1 MPVCAERTLP
11 QREKCA
17 EMQIHI
23 SKRLKSK
30 SINPTRYIVL
40 GFGAIILLGTLLL
53 HLPVAARDGLPT
65 PWLTCLFTATSAT
78 CVTGLVL
85 VDTAV
90 HWSWF
95 GQAVI
100 LLLLQLGGLGFVT
113 LISIVPFALNQRIG
127 LSQRLVMASAM
138 NLDRVAGV
146 VRVVRHALLGT
157 LCVEGVGAVLLALRF
172 VPQFGLKG
180 IWFSIFHSVSA
191 FCNGGF
197 DILGLY
203 SGPYSSLASY
213 QGDPLVLGTIMA
225 LIVIGGLGF
234 FVWED
239 LIQKRCWKKLTLYS
253 KMVLGITAV
262 LIVLGTVYFFCA
274 EWDNPTTLG
283 NMPLWQRPLNALFQS
298 VTLRTAG
305 YATFDMGGLRE
316 GSAVMSIIL
325 MLIGGS
331 SGSTAGGLKTVTV
344 GILLLAL
351 RDGLRGRD
359 QVVFR
364 GRMIPGRKVLD
375 AMTLAL
381 TVVLLFLSASML
393 LSLIDQV
400 PYVQAAF
407 EVASAMGTVG
417 VTMGITPSLSVPS
430 ALLVI
435 LLMFLGRVGILSF
448 SIAFLTRGKERNKIT
463 YPAAEVM
470 VG

>member
-1 MPVCAERTLP
+1 MFHR
-11 QREKCA
+11 
-17 EMQIHI
+17 
-23 SKRLKSK
+23 K

-53 HLPVAARDGLPT
+53 HLPVAARDGQMT

-90 HWSWF
+90 HWSVF

-100 LLLLQLGGLGFVT
+100 LALLQLGGLGFVT
-113 LISIVPFALNQRIG
+113 LISIIPFALHRRIG
-127 LSQRLVMASAM
+127 LSQRLMMASAM

-157 LCVEGVGAVLLALRF
+157 LLIEGTGAALLAVRF
-172 VPQFGLKG
+172 VPQFGLRG
-180 IWFSIFHSVSA
+180 IWFSIFHSISA

-203 SGPYSSLASY
+203 SGPYTSLESY

-239 LIQKRCWKKLTLYS
+239 LIEKRCWKKLTLYS
-253 KMVLGITAV
+253 KMVLGITV
-262 LIVLGTVYFFCA
+262 LLIVLGTGYFLCA
-274 EWDNPTTLG
+274 EWDNPATLG
-283 NMPLWQRPLNALFQS
+283 EMPLWQRPLNAMFQS

-305 YATFDMGGLRE
+305 YATFDQGGLQE
-316 GSAVMSIIL
+316 GSAVMSILL

-364 GRMIPGRKVLD
+364 SRTIPARKVLD

-381 TVVLLFLSASML
+381 TVLLLFLSASML
-393 LSLIDQV
+393 LSLMDRV

-417 VTMGITPSLSVPS
+417 VTMGITPDLTVPS
-430 ALLVI
+430 ALLVV

-463 YPAAEVM
+463 YPAADVM

>member
-1 MPVCAERTLP
+1 MRGETLP
-11 QREKCA
+11 KRETCA
-17 EMQIHI
+17 GMQIHS
-23 SKRLKSK
+23 SKLYKRK

-40 GFGAIILLGTLLL
+40 GFGAIILFGALLL
-53 HLPVAARDGLPT
+53 CLPVAARDGQST

-85 VDTAV
+85 VDTAI

-113 LISIVPFALNQRIG
+113 LISIIPFALNQRIG

-157 LCVEGVGAVLLALRF
+157 LLIEGIGAVLLAIRF

-180 IWFSIFHSVSA
+180 IWFSVFHSVSA

-197 DILGLY
+197 DILGRY
-203 SGPYSSLASY
+203 SGAYSSLASY

-239 LIQKRCWKKLTLYS
+239 LIQKQCWKKLTLYS
-253 KMVLGITAV
+253 KMVLSITAV
-262 LIVLGTVYFFCA
+262 LIVLGTVYFAVA
-274 EWDNPTTLG
+274 EWDNPATLG
-283 NMPLWQRPLNALFQS
+283 EMPLWQRPLNALFQS

-316 GSAVMSIIL
+316 GSAVMSIVL

-364 GRMIPGRKVLD
+364 GRRIPGRKVLD
-375 AMTLAL
+375 AMTLTL

-393 LSLIDQV
+393 LSLVDQV

-417 VTMGITPSLSVPS
+417 VTMGITPDLTTPS
-430 ALLVI
+430 ALLII

>member
-1 MPVCAERTLP
+1 
-11 QREKCA
+11 
-17 EMQIHI
+17 MQIHI
-23 SKRLKSK
+23 YKRK

-53 HLPVAARDGLPT
+53 SLPVAARDGQAT
-65 PWLTCLFTATSAT
+65 SWLTCLFTATSAT

-95 GQAVI
+95 GQAVV

-157 LCVEGVGAVLLALRF
+157 LMVEGIGAVLLGIRF

-180 IWFSIFHSVSA
+180 IWFAVFHSVSA

-239 LIQKRCWKKLTLYS
+239 LIQKCCWKKLTLYS
-253 KMVLGITAV
+253 KMVLGITAA
-262 LIVLGTVYFFCA
+262 LIVLGTVYFAFA
-274 EWDNPTTLG
+274 EWDNPNTLG
-283 NMPLWQRPLNALFQS
+283 TMPLWQRPLNALFQS

-316 GSAVMSIIL
+316 GSAVMSILL

-364 GRMIPGRKVLD
+364 GRRIPGRKVLD
-375 AMTLAL
+375 AMTLTL

-393 LSLIDQV
+393 LSLVDRV
-400 PYVQAAF
+400 PYVEAAF
-407 EVASAMGTVG
+407 ETASAMGTVG
-417 VTMGITPSLSVPS
+417 VTMGITPDLSTPS

-448 SIAFLTRGKERNKIT
+448 SIAFLTRGRGENKIT

-470 VG
+470 IG

>member
-1 MPVCAERTLP
+1 MH
-11 QREKCA
+11 
-17 EMQIHI
+17 IHS
-23 SKRLKSK
+23 SKLYKRK

-40 GFGAIILLGTLLL
+40 GFGAIILFGALLL
-53 HLPVAARDGLPT
+53 CLPAAARDGQST

-85 VDTAV
+85 VDTAI

-113 LISIVPFALNQRIG
+113 LISIIPFALNQRIG

-157 LCVEGVGAVLLALRF
+157 LLIEGMGAVLLAIRF

-180 IWFSIFHSVSA
+180 IWFSVFHSVSA

-197 DILGLY
+197 DIFGRY
-203 SGPYSSLASY
+203 SGAYSSLASY

-253 KMVLGITAV
+253 KMVLSITAA
-262 LIVLGTVYFFCA
+262 LIVLGTVYFAVA
-274 EWDNPTTLG
+274 EWDNPATLG
-283 NMPLWQRPLNALFQS
+283 EMPLWQRPLNALFQS

-316 GSAVMSIIL
+316 GSAVMSIVL

-364 GRMIPGRKVLD
+364 GRRIPGRKVLD

-393 LSLIDQV
+393 LSLVDQV

-407 EVASAMGTVG
+407 ETASAMGTVG
-417 VTMGITPSLSVPS
+417 VTMGITPDLSTPS

-448 SIAFLTRGKERNKIT
+448 SIAFLTRGRGENKII

>member
-1 MPVCAERTLP
+1 MRGETLP
-11 QREKCA
+11 KRETCA
-17 EMQIHI
+17 GMQIHS
-23 SKRLKSK
+23 SKLYKRK

-40 GFGAIILLGTLLL
+40 GFGAIILFGALLL
-53 HLPVAARDGLPT
+53 CLPVAARDGQST

-85 VDTAV
+85 VDTAI

-113 LISIVPFALNQRIG
+113 LISIIPFALNQRIG

-157 LCVEGVGAVLLALRF
+157 LLIEGIGAVLLAIRF

-180 IWFSIFHSVSA
+180 IWFSVFHSVSA

-197 DILGLY
+197 DILGRY
-203 SGPYSSLASY
+203 SGAYSSLASY

-239 LIQKRCWKKLTLYS
+239 LIQKQCWKKLTLYS
-253 KMVLGITAV
+253 KMVLSITAV
-262 LIVLGTVYFFCA
+262 LIVLGTVYFAVA
-274 EWDNPTTLG
+274 EWDNPATLG
-283 NMPLWQRPLNALFQS
+283 EMPLWQRPLNALFQS

-316 GSAVMSIIL
+316 GSAVMSIVL

-364 GRMIPGRKVLD
+364 GRRIPGRKVLD

-393 LSLIDQV
+393 LSLVDRV

-407 EVASAMGTVG
+407 ETASAMGTVG
-417 VTMGITPSLSVPS
+417 VTMGITPNLSTPS

-448 SIAFLTRGKERNKIT
+448 SIAFLTRGRGENKII

>member
-1 MPVCAERTLP
+1 MFKRETYAGMQF
-11 QREKCA
+11 QRN
-17 EMQIHI
+17 
-23 SKRLKSK
+23 KRK

-53 HLPVAARDGLPT
+53 HLPISAQNGQPT

-78 CVTGLVL
+78 CVTGLIL

-90 HWSWF
+90 HWSVF

-100 LLLLQLGGLGFVT
+100 LLLLQLGGLGFVP
-113 LISIVPFALNQRIG
+113 LISIIPFALHRRIG

-138 NLDRVAGV
+138 NLDRVSGV

-157 LCVEGVGAVLLALRF
+157 LLVEGTGAVLLAIRF
-172 VPQFGLKG
+172 VPQFGWTG

-203 SGPYSSLASY
+203 SGPYSSLAAY
-213 QGDPLVLGTIMA
+213 QGDPLVLCTIMA

-253 KMVLGITAV
+253 KMVLGITAC
-262 LIVLGTVYFFCA
+262 LIFFGGVYFTCA
-274 EWDNPTTLG
+274 EWDNPATLG
-283 NMPLWQRPLNALFQS
+283 SMPLWQRPLNALFQS

-305 YATFDMGGLRE
+305 YATFDQGGLLD
-316 GSAVMSIIL
+316 GSAVMSILL

-351 RDGLRGRD
+351 RDGLRGRE

-364 GRMIPGRKVLD
+364 GRRIPGPKVLD
-375 AMTLAL
+375 ATLTL

-393 LSLIDQV
+393 LSLMERV

-407 EVASAMGTVG
+407 ETASAMGTVG
-417 VTMGITPSLSVPS
+417 VTMGITPGLSAPS
-430 ALLVI
+430 ALLII

-448 SIAFLTRGKERNKIT
+448 SIAFLTRGRGENKIS
-463 YPAAEVM
+463 YPATDVM

>member
-1 MPVCAERTLP
+1 MH
-11 QREKCA
+11 
-17 EMQIHI
+17 IHI
-23 SKRLKSK
+23 KRPYKPKSL
-30 SINPTRYIVL
+30 NPTRYIVL
-40 GFGAIILLGTLLL
+40 GFGAIILIGTLLL
-53 HLPVAARDGLPT
+53 HLPVAAQDGQST

-85 VDTAV
+85 VDTAI
-90 HWSWF
+90 HWSVF

-113 LISIVPFALNQRIG
+113 LISIIPFALHQRIG

-146 VRVVRHALLGT
+146 VRVVRCALLGT
-157 LCVEGVGAVLLALRF
+157 LLVEGLGAALLALRF

-197 DILGLY
+197 DILGRY
-203 SGPYSSLASY
+203 SGAYSSLASY
-213 QGDPLVLGTIMA
+213 QGDPLVLGTIMT

-239 LIQKRCWKKLTLYS
+239 VLQKRCWKKLTLYS
-253 KMVLGITAV
+253 KMVLAITAV
-262 LIVLGTVYFFCA
+262 LIVLGTVYFAWA
-274 EWDNPTTLG
+274 EWDNPDTLG
-283 NMPLWQRPLNALFQS
+283 EMPLWQRPLNAMFQA

-316 GSAVMSIIL
+316 GSAVMSILL

-364 GRMIPGRKVLD
+364 GKTIPGRKVLD
-375 AMTLAL
+375 AMTLTL

-393 LSLIDQV
+393 LSLADQV

-417 VTMGITPSLSVPS
+417 VTMGITPDLTTPS
-430 ALLVI
+430 ALLII

>member
-1 MPVCAERTLP
+1 MH
-11 QREKCA
+11 
-17 EMQIHI
+17 IHV
-23 SKRLKSK
+23 KRPYKPKSL
-30 SINPTRYIVL
+30 NPTRYIVL
-40 GFGAIILLGTLLL
+40 GFGAIILIGTLLL
-53 HLPVAARDGLPT
+53 HLPVAAQDGQST

-85 VDTAV
+85 VDTAI
-90 HWSWF
+90 HWSVF

-113 LISIVPFALNQRIG
+113 LISIIPFALHQRIG

-146 VRVVRHALLGT
+146 VRVVRCALLGT
-157 LCVEGVGAVLLALRF
+157 LLVEGLGAALLALRF

-197 DILGLY
+197 DIFGRY
-203 SGPYSSLASY
+203 SGAYSSLAAY

-239 LIQKRCWKKLTLYS
+239 VLQKRCWKKLTLYS
-253 KMVLGITAV
+253 KMVLAITAV
-262 LIVLGTVYFFCA
+262 LIVLGTVYFAWA
-274 EWDNPTTLG
+274 EWDNPDTLG
-283 NMPLWQRPLNALFQS
+283 EMPLWQRPLNAMFQA

-316 GSAVMSIIL
+316 GSAVMSILL

-364 GRMIPGRKVLD
+364 GKTIPGRKVLD
-375 AMTLAL
+375 AMTLTL

-393 LSLIDQV
+393 LSLADQV

-417 VTMGITPSLSVPS
+417 VTMGITPDLTTPS
-430 ALLVI
+430 ALLI
-435 LLMFLGRVGILSF
+435 LLLMFLGRVGILSF
-448 SIAFLTRGKERNKIT
+448 SIAFLTRG
-463 YPAAEVM
+463 
-470 VG
+470 

>member
-1 MPVCAERTLP
+1 MH
-11 QREKCA
+11 
-17 EMQIHI
+17 IHI
-23 SKRLKSK
+23 KRPYKPKSL
-30 SINPTRYIVL
+30 NPTRYIVL
-40 GFGAIILLGTLLL
+40 GFGAIILIGTLLL
-53 HLPVAARDGLPT
+53 HLPVAAQDGQST

-85 VDTAV
+85 VDTAI
-90 HWSWF
+90 HWSVF

-113 LISIVPFALNQRIG
+113 LISIIPFALHQRIG

-146 VRVVRHALLGT
+146 VRVVRCALLGT
-157 LCVEGVGAVLLALRF
+157 LLVEGLGAALLALRF

-197 DILGLY
+197 DILGRY
-203 SGPYSSLASY
+203 SGAYSSLASY

-239 LIQKRCWKKLTLYS
+239 VLQKRCWKKLTLYS
-253 KMVLGITAV
+253 KMVLAITAV
-262 LIVLGTVYFFCA
+262 LIVLGTVYFAWA
-274 EWDNPTTLG
+274 EWDNPDTLG
-283 NMPLWQRPLNALFQS
+283 EMPLWQRPLNAMFQAI
-298 VTLRTAG
+298 TLRTAG

-316 GSAVMSIIL
+316 GSAVMSILL

-364 GRMIPGRKVLD
+364 GKTIPGRKVLD
-375 AMTLAL
+375 AMTLTL

-393 LSLIDQV
+393 LSLADQV

-417 VTMGITPSLSVPS
+417 VTMGITPDLTTPS
-430 ALLVI
+430 ALLII

>member
-1 MPVCAERTLP
+1 MG
-11 QREKCA
+11 
-17 EMQIHI
+17 MQIRIH
-23 SKRLKSK
+23 KPYRRR

-40 GFGAIILLGTLLL
+40 GFGAIILIGSLLL
-53 HLPVAARDGLPT
+53 HLPVASRDGQLT
-65 PWLTCLFTATSAT
+65 PWLICLFTATSAT

-85 VDTAV
+85 VDTAI
-90 HWSWF
+90 HWSGF
-95 GQAVI
+95 GQGVI

-113 LISIVPFALNQRIG
+113 LISIVPFALHQRIG
-127 LSQRLVMASAM
+127 LSQRMLMASAL
-138 NLDRVAGV
+138 NLDRVSGV

-157 LCVEGVGAVLLALRF
+157 VCVEGIGAALLAIRF
-172 VPQFGLKG
+172 VPQFGLQG
-180 IWFSIFHSVSA
+180 IWFSVFHSVSA

-197 DILGLY
+197 DILGRY
-203 SGPYSSLASY
+203 SGAYSSLASY

-225 LIVIGGLGF
+225 LIIIGGLGF

-239 LIQKRCWKKLTLYS
+239 LIQKRSWKKLTLYS
-253 KMVLGITAV
+253 KMVLSITV
-262 LIVLGTVYFFCA
+262 CLIVVGTVYFSCA
-274 EWDNPTTLG
+274 EWDNPGTLG
-283 NMPLWQRPLNALFQS
+283 GMPLWQRPLNALFQS

-305 YATFDMGGLRE
+305 YATFDMGGLRD
-316 GSAVMSIIL
+316 GSAVMSILL

-331 SGSTAGGLKTVTV
+331 SGSTAGGIKTVTV

-364 GRMIPGRKVLD
+364 GRTIPSRKVLD
-375 AMTLAL
+375 AMTLTL

-393 LSLIDQV
+393 LSLVDQV

-407 EVASAMGTVG
+407 ETASAMGTVG
-417 VTMGITPSLSVPS
+417 VTMGITPELSTPS

-463 YPAAEVM
+463 YPAAEMM

>member
-1 MPVCAERTLP
+1 
-11 QREKCA
+11 
-17 EMQIHI
+17 MQFHRY
-23 SKRLKSK
+23 KRK

-53 HLPVAARDGLPT
+53 RLPLAAQNGQAT

-90 HWSWF
+90 HWSAF
-95 GQAVI
+95 GQGVI

-113 LISIVPFALNQRIG
+113 LISIIPFALHRHIG

-146 VRVVRHALLGT
+146 VRVVRHALMGT
-157 LCVEGVGAVLLALRF
+157 LLIEGTGAILLAIRF
-172 VPQFGLKG
+172 VPQFGLQG
-180 IWFSIFHSVSA
+180 IWFSIFHSISA

-197 DILGLY
+197 DILGRY
-203 SGPYSSLASY
+203 SGPYSSLEAY

-225 LIVIGGLGF
+225 LIVLGGLGF

-239 LIQKRCWKKLTLYS
+239 VIQKRCWKKLTLYS
-253 KMVLGITAV
+253 KMVLGATAM
-262 LIVLGTVYFFCA
+262 LILAGAVYFSCA
-274 EWDNPTTLG
+274 EWDNPATLG
-283 NMPLWQRPLNALFQS
+283 ELPLWQRPLNALFQS

-305 YATFDMGGLRE
+305 YATFDQGGLRE
-316 GSAVMSIIL
+316 GSAVMSIVL

-359 QVVFR
+359 QVVLR
-364 GRMIPGRKVLD
+364 GRRIPGAKVLD

-381 TVVLLFLSASML
+381 TVLLLFLGASML
-393 LSLIDQV
+393 LSLLDQV

-417 VTMGITPSLSVPS
+417 VTMGITPGLSVPS

-435 LLMFLGRVGILSF
+435 VLMFLGRVGILSF
-448 SIAFLTRGKERNKIT
+448 SIAFLTRGRGENKIT
-463 YPAAEVM
+463 YPTAEVM
-470 VG
+470 IG

>member
-1 MPVCAERTLP
+1 MHI
-11 QREKCA
+11 
-17 EMQIHI
+17 QIDKPH
-23 SKRLKSK
+23 KRK

-40 GFGAIILLGTLLL
+40 GFGAIIFFGTLLL
-53 HLPVAARDGLPT
+53 HLPMAAQDGQST
-65 PWLTCLFTATSAT
+65 PWLICLFTATSAT

-85 VDTAV
+85 VDTAI
-90 HWSWF
+90 HWSVF

-113 LISIVPFALNQRIG
+113 LISIVPFALNRRIG

-157 LCVEGVGAVLLALRF
+157 LCVEGIGAVLLAIRF
-172 VPQFGLKG
+172 VPQFGGKG

-197 DILGLY
+197 DIFGRY
-203 SGPYSSLASY
+203 SGAYSSLASY

-239 LIQKRCWKKLTLYS
+239 LIQKQCWKKLTLYS
-253 KMVLGITAV
+253 KMVLAITAG
-262 LIVLGTVYFFCA
+262 LIVLGTAYFACA
-274 EWDNPTTLG
+274 EWDNPATLG
-283 NMPLWQRPLNALFQS
+283 EMPLWQRPLNALFQS

-316 GSAVMSIIL
+316 GSAVMSIVL

-364 GRMIPGRKVLD
+364 GRTIPGRKVLD

-393 LSLIDQV
+393 LSLVDQV

-417 VTMGITPSLSVPS
+417 VTMGITPNLTAPS

-448 SIAFLTRGKERNKIT
+448 SIAFLTRGKEQNKIT

>member
-1 MPVCAERTLP
+1 MDRINKP
-11 QREKCA
+11 QR
-17 EMQIHI
+17 
-23 SKRLKSK
+23 RKSL
-30 SINPTRYIVL
+30 NPTRYIVL
-40 GFGAIILLGTLLL
+40 GFGAIILIGALLL
-53 HLPVAARDGLPT
+53 HLPLAAQDGRST

-90 HWSWF
+90 HWSVF
-95 GQAVI
+95 GQGVI

-113 LISIVPFALNQRIG
+113 LISVVPLALHRRIG
-127 LSQRLVMASAM
+127 LSQRMVMASAM
-138 NLDRVAGV
+138 NLDRVSGV

-157 LCVEGVGAVLLALRF
+157 LLAEGVGAALLAVRF
-172 VPQFGLKG
+172 VPQFGLEG
-180 IWFSIFHSVSA
+180 VWFSVFHSVSA

-197 DILGLY
+197 DILGRY
-203 SGPYSSLASY
+203 SGAYSSLAAY

-225 LIVIGGLGF
+225 LIIIGGLGF

-239 LIQKRCWKKLTLYS
+239 LIQKRDWKTLTLYS
-253 KMVLGITAV
+253 KMVLLITAG
-262 LIVLGTVYFFCA
+262 LILLGTLYFTCA
-274 EWDNPTTLG
+274 EWDNPGTLG
-283 NMPLWQRPLNALFQS
+283 GMPLWQRPLNALFQS

-305 YATFDMGGLRE
+305 YATFDMGALRE
-316 GSAVMSIIL
+316 GSAVMSILL

-364 GRMIPGRKVLD
+364 GRTIPGRKVLD
-375 AMTLAL
+375 AMTLTL
-381 TVVLLFLSASML
+381 TVAILFLSASML
-393 LSLIDQV
+393 LSFLDRV

-407 EVASAMGTVG
+407 ETASAMGTVG
-417 VTMGITPSLSVPS
+417 VTMGITPSLTAPS
-430 ALLVI
+430 ALLII

-448 SIAFLTRGKERNKIT
+448 SIAFLTRGKEHNKIA
-463 YPAAEVM
+463 YPTVEVM